1 MRYVRP
7 IYRIGLA
14 TMIGSA
20 IGLPLCSVFL
30 AENALRV
37 PDHAPAPVAGG
48 LAFARSTRSQI
59 ETVQIRAADGA
70 LLEAWLFTPAHPNGS
85 VAIVLHGVA
94 DTRMGI
100 LEHARF
106 LLDAGYTVLTPD
118 SRGHGASGGDV
129 ITYGVLEADDV
140 HRWADL
146 LLARPGVT
154 RLYGMGQSMGAAILI
169 QSLARERRFR
179 AVVAD
184 CPYATFEEVA
194 FDRMV
199 QHGARLISFPLVEL
213 GFLYT
218 RARYGPNL
226 WRASAADALRASRTP
241 VLLIHGTADDN
252 IPIRHSRELHAANP
266 SGAELWE
273 VAGAGHVGS
282 YGRDP
287 AAYAGRVTRFFAAHA
302 EETKSSKK

>member
-7 IYRIGLA
+7 IYRIGMA

-37 PDHAPAPVAGG
+37 PDHTRAPFAGG
-48 LAFARSTRSQI
+48 IAFAHSTRSQV
-59 ETVQIRAADGA
+59 ETMRIRAADGA
-70 LLEAWLFTPAHPNGS
+70 LLEAWLFTPTRPNGAA
-85 VAIVLHGVA
+85 AIVLHGVA
-94 DTRMGI
+94 DTRIGI

-146 LLARPGVT
+146 LTAGPGVT
-154 RLYGMGQSMGAAILI
+154 RLYGVGQSMGAAILI
-169 QSLARERRFR
+169 QSLAGERRFR
-179 AVVAD
+179 AIVAD

-199 QHGARLISFPLVEL
+199 QHGASMLSFPLVEL

-218 RARYGPNL
+218 RARYGRTFGTLRPPMRYA
-226 WRASAADALRASRTP
+226 RAAR
-241 VLLIHGTADDN
+241 
-252 IPIRHSRELHAANP
+252 P
-266 SGAELWE
+266 S
-273 VAGAGHVGS
+273 S
-282 YGRDP
+282 
-287 AAYAGRVTRFFAAHA
+287 
-302 EETKSSKK
+302 